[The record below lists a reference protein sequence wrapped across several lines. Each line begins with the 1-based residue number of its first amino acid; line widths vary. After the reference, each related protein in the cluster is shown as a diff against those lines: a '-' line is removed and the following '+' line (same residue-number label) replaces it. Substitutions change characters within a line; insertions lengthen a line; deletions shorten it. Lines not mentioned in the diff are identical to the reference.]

1 MKLIIRT
8 ENQLNFDWFVKGIKN
23 EFDCSF
29 RKIPTPG
36 DPEFLN
42 LPEKLK
48 NILRLDKPDLI
59 INCSSNQLLTENKKS
74 ILNLLNS
81 NVYSNIFFLNE
92 AINYKNFKGYITFG
106 TKFEFDAK
114 RNYKPLNFYAATK
127 HANDLFLEYYSLKKK
142 ITKKNI

>member
-29 RKIPTPG
+29 RKIPNPG

-59 INCSSNQLLTENKKS
+59 ISKINHNIERPILSIEITKS
-74 ILNLLNS
+74 IPH
-81 NVYSNIFFLNE
+81 YSIHE
-92 AINYKNFKGYITFG
+92 
-106 TKFEFDAK
+106 
-114 RNYKPLNFYAATK
+114 
-127 HANDLFLEYYSLKKK
+127 
-142 ITKKNI
+142 